1 MMRSRTVKVGELFA
15 VIAALVVVIGLAAG
29 CAAPGSGDSAD
40 RTAAE
45 QAAKG
50 MDGERPSTL
59 VLSKFYTSRS
69 YRDWLTRLADAPL
82 IFVEAL
88 GLDSAALEQVLLR
101 ADGVVL
107 TGGEDIHPGRYNQAA
122 DTVRCGRI
130 DVERDHVESQLTN
143 FVWAH
148 ATPCL
153 GVCRGLQYL
162 NVHTGGSLHPHL
174 PDAGFTSHRGGQP
187 GRTRDTLHV
196 VEITRNIF
204 PGGVPF
210 KVGDSSPVI
219 SHHHQGI
226 DRLAQGWDAW
236 ALSQDGLIEGIRWAD
251 TVALPFVV
259 GVQWH
264 PERTGTGPLADPLG
278 VAFLAE
284 IAKN

>member
-1 MMRSRTVKVGELFA
+1 
-15 VIAALVVVIGLAAG
+15 
-29 CAAPGSGDSAD
+29 
-40 RTAAE
+40 
-45 QAAKG
+45 

-59 VLSKFYTSRS
+59 VLSKFYTNRS

-107 TGGEDIHPGRYNQAA
+107 TGGEDIHPGRYDQAA

-174 PDAGFTSHRGGQP
+174 PDAGFMSHRGGQP

-210 KVGDSSPVI
+210 KAGDSSSVI

-264 PERTGTGPLADPLG
+264 PERTGTGPLADPLA

-284 IAKN
+284 ISKN